1 MNFNLVNTATNISNL
16 SSINK
21 NNRNDCGITKA
32 YEEKAVEAVL
42 ANSVLVSTPDKVANL
57 RLVENIDSTIDQ
69 FETLIEKARKFTIDN
84 DFTVK
89 NRAHSST
96 KKSEDKVEETHT
108 WRKDTTLIIGDSILS
123 QIREDKICK
132 KGTVKVRCFPGAKFE
147 YFYHYAIPLIN
158 KKPDRIVLHMGT
170 NNAPYCT
177 PEKMVGQILGLKN
190 FILQKLPTCEIIIST
205 PTLRTDNTT
214 ANNQNNLFVNHLK
227 KLNIKLI
234 LNDNFEKKH
243 LNYRGLHLRMLGV
256 TKLS

>member
-108 WRKDTTLIIGDSILS
+108 WRKDTTLIMDDSILF
-123 QIREDKICK
+123 QIRKDKLRK
-132 KGTVKVRCFPGAKFE
+132 KGTIKVRCFPGAKFE
-147 YFYHYAIPLIN
+147 
-158 KKPDRIVLHMGT
+158 D
-170 NNAPYCT
+170 
-177 PEKMVGQILGLKN
+177 
-190 FILQKLPTCEIIIST
+190 
-205 PTLRTDNTT
+205 
-214 ANNQNNLFVNHLK
+214 
-227 KLNIKLI
+227 
-234 LNDNFEKKH
+234 
-243 LNYRGLHLRMLGV
+243 
-256 TKLS
+256 

>member
-42 ANSVLVSTPDKVANL
+42 ANSVLISTPDKVANL

-108 WRKDTTLIIGDSILS
+108 WRKDTTLIISDSILS

-132 KGTVKVRCFPGAKFE
+132 KGTVKVRCFPVAKFE